1 MKKLTVF
8 VVALFCALAVQAQ
21 DKIDVQVPNL
31 VGLDEQFNV
40 TFVIEGSAPSSFSWD
55 PGEDFQLVW
64 GPQKGTMHTYSNSNG
79 STSSSS
85 QTTYT
90 YILLPRSAGKF
101 SIPAAHARV
110 KGKDIS
116 SDPVELEVVADNN
129 RQQEPGSGQEGA
141 AVTGSVSSDD
151 IFLSFDL
158 SKNNVMVGET
168 VTATLKLY
176 QRVNLVGFENVKFP
190 SFNGFWSQETQAPSN
205 LEFQRES
212 LNGKIYNVAL
222 VRSWTLVPQQAGSI
236 TIDPAEMVSVINI
249 RVDRPSTGSIFD
261 EFFQNDYQSIRK
273 RLVTDPLTVT
283 VSSLPD
289 GAPAS
294 FGGGVGK
301 FNMSV
306 ELSRNEI
313 AVHDA
318 ASLEVRVTG
327 SGNISLLS
335 APKIN
340 FPPDFE
346 SYDVKTTDIP
356 GGKLFEYP
364 FIPRSHGEFTVGPVE
379 YSYFDI
385 SSRRYVTLSSAP
397 VSISV
402 LKGESSG
409 ADSTAGTIVPGV
421 RRRDV
426 RDVGS
431 DIRFISAAMPAL
443 VPVGTFFV
451 GSALF
456 WAVIILMIA
465 VAVAAYFVL
474 RSLAARRADVAGTK
488 NRGAVKMA
496 RKRLV
501 RAEDFLKKD
510 LYSAF
515 YEELHR
521 ALLGYVSDKFNMD
534 AADMNKENISARL
547 DGAGAGKDTID
558 EFVALLDACEYARY
572 APSSGNEAMSA
583 HYGNAVS
590 AISHIEASMKKQHK
604 SVHAGGAAA
613 AALLLLSAYPAAAAE
628 SRDIIAADSLWTAG
642 VSAYEEG
649 RWTDA
654 AGAWSAIEQEGL
666 VSKELYCNL
675 GNAHFRN
682 GDMARAILNYER
694 ALKMD
699 PSYSDAR
706 FNLGIASS
714 MVQDKI
720 EEIPEFFLAR
730 WLRGLCWLL
739 PSGVWAVTGLVF
751 FAFALACVLWLLLGT
766 SLSGKKAAFVLSIV
780 CLVVSFSG
788 IGLSFWQKSDYI
800 HEDSAIVV
808 RAVSTVRSS
817 PSDSTAKDLFV
828 LHEGTKVKVLD
839 EFGTW
844 LNIELSDG
852 RQGWIASADLEMI

>member
-1 MKKLTVF
+1 MKKLTAF

-21 DKIDVQVPNL
+21 DKIEVQVPNL

-40 TFVIEGSAPSSFSWD
+40 TFVIEGAAPSSFSWD

-64 GPQKGTMHTYSNSNG
+64 GPQKGTMRTYSNSNG
-79 STSSSS
+79 NTSSSS

-90 YILLPRSAGKF
+90 YILLPKNVGKF
-101 SIPAAHARV
+101 SIAAAHAKV

-116 SDPVELEVVADNN
+116 SEPKELEVVADNS
-129 RQQEPGSGQEGA
+129 RQQDQGSTQEGA
-141 AVTGSVSSDD
+141 AATGSVSSDD

-158 SKNNVMVGET
+158 SKKNVMVGET
-168 VTATLKLY
+168 ITATLKLY

-212 LNGKIYNVAL
+212 IDGKIYNVAL
-222 VRSWTLVPQQAGSI
+222 VRSWTLVPQQAGNI
-236 TIDPAEMVSVINI
+236 TIDPAEMVSVVNI
-249 RVDRPSTGSIFD
+249 RVDRPLTGSIFD

-273 RLVTDPLTVT
+273 RLVTDPVTVT
-283 VSSLPD
+283 VSRLPD

-301 FNMSV
+301 FSMSV

-313 AVHDA
+313 PVHDA

-385 SSRRYVTLSSAP
+385 SSRRYVTLSSDP

-431 DIRFISAAMPAL
+431 DIRFISAAMPSL
-443 VPVGTFFV
+443 VPAGTFFV
-451 GSALF
+451 GSGLF
-456 WAVIILMIA
+456 WTVIILMLVLA
-465 VAVAAYFVL
+465 AAAYFVL
-474 RSLAARRADVAGTK
+474 RSMAARRADVVGTK

-496 RKRLV
+496 RKRLL

-521 ALLGYVSDKFNMD
+521 TLLGYVSDKFNMD
-534 AADMNKENISARL
+534 AAEMDKETISARL
-547 DGAGAGKDTID
+547 GGAGVGKETID
-558 EFVALLDACEYARY
+558 DFVALLDACEYARY
-572 APSSGNEAMSA
+572 APSSGGEAMSA
-583 HYGNAVS
+583 HYTKAVS
-590 AISHIEASMKKQHK
+590 AISLIEASMKKQHK
-604 SVHAGGAAA
+604 SGPAGGV
-613 AALLLLSAYPAAAAE
+613 AALLLLFLSVYTASAE
-628 SRDIIAADSLWTAG
+628 DNRGVAADSLWTAG
-642 VSAYEEG
+642 VSAYEDG
-649 RWTDA
+649 RWSDA
-654 AGAWSAIEQEGL
+654 AGAWSAIEAGGL

-675 GNAHFRN
+675 GNAYFRS
-682 GDMARAILNYER
+682 GDMAHAILNYER

-706 FNLGIASS
+706 FNLEIASS
-714 MVQDKI
+714 MIQDKI
-720 EEIPEFFLAR
+720 EEIPEFFLTR

-739 PSGVWAVTGLVF
+739 PSGVWAATGLVLL
-751 FAFALACVLWLLLGT
+751 ALALAFLLLFLLGN
-766 SLSGKKAAFVLSIV
+766 SVSGRKAAFVLSIV
-780 CLVVSFSG
+780 CLVLSLTG
-788 IGLSFWQKSDYI
+788 IGLSFWQRSDYI
-800 HEDSAIVV
+800 HEDSAIVT